1 MLIRRSIVISGES
14 EAIVRRRSAM
24 DQGYGIKCEPEPP
37 FQLDYYR
44 PLSSESEQSPEGT
57 LDMDLTGFLD
67 MDDTALS
74 GKSRRERESTAAI

>member
-1 MLIRRSIVISGES
+1 
-14 EAIVRRRSAM
+14 M

-74 GKSRRERESTAAI
+74 GKSRRERERVQLQFNGLARRPGVSENG